1 MGVSIKKIA
10 ADPATLPVEPVDL
23 SPISTPIQAK
33 PEKKNGKTPAP
44 DSANLDHI
52 LAAVRKEKGDKI
64 AVKGSQIPDVER
76 IHTGV
81 CEFDVGTGGG
91 FPKGRITIVYGVES
105 SGKTNL
111 ALKAIAYIQ
120 KYYPPGKNRC
130 AFINLEGTFDPAW
143 ATKMGV
149 DVDQL
154 DVINPAYGE
163 EAVDITDAVL
173 RASDLAICVVDSIAV
188 MVSSKEIAKSVE
200 TADMGTSAILIKR
213 LCNKA
218 VIALAEEARKDH
230 YPALVLIN
238 QRRFK
243 VGVMFGDPET
253 MPGGETMKFL
263 SSLTVRLYGKNIVD
277 KNYHPDIPCWKDTSV
292 IVKKAKIPVTSANFE
307 YKMAMMPVG
316 DIDIGDT
323 DSWNFVSGYLKSNGT
338 LVKEKEGWRMKMPN
352 LKPAIMPTL
361 AGWEEQYVCDLGFRV
376 NCQQEVVKMLQDK
389 KFTVAEKEESAP
401 AVDK

>member
-1 MGVSIKKIA
+1 MGISIKKIGEDPVPFA
-10 ADPATLPVEPVDL
+10 APEPTPPPAQVKVE
-23 SPISTPIQAK
+23 T
-33 PEKKNGKTPAP
+33 KKNGKPVP
-44 DSANLDHI
+44 DGSASLDQI
-52 LAAVRKEKGDKI
+52 LNAVRKDKGEKI
-64 AVKGSQIPDVER
+64 AVKGSQIPDVAR
-76 IHTGV
+76 CPTGV
-81 CEFDVGTGGG
+81 FQFDLGVGGG
-91 FPKGRITIVYGVES
+91 FPKGRMSIVYGVES

-111 ALKAIAYIQ
+111 ALKAIAYQQ
-120 KYYPPGKNRC
+120 KHGVKGKNRC
-130 AFINLEGTFDPAW
+130 AFVNLEGTFDPIW
-143 ATKMGV
+143 AQKMGV

-163 EAVDITDAVL
+163 EAVDVTDAIL

-200 TADMGTSAILIKR
+200 TADVGSSAVLVKR

-230 YPALVLIN
+230 YPALILIN

-253 MPGGETMKFL
+253 MPGGETMRFL

-292 IVKKAKIPVTSANFE
+292 IIKKAKVPVTAANFD
-307 YKMAMMPVG
+307 YKMAMVPMDG
-316 DIDIGDT
+316 LDIGDS
-323 DSWNFVSGYLKSNGT
+323 DSWNAVSGHLKSAG
-338 LVKEKEGWRMKMPN
+338 LLLKEKDGWRMKMPN
-352 LKPAIMPTL
+352 LKPSIFPTL

-376 NCQQEVVKMLQDK
+376 ACQQEVIKQMQDH
-389 KFTVAEKEESAP
+389 KFTVSEKEESAP
-401 AVDK
+401 APDNT